1 MDLSEIYY
9 KLLIVYHLQ
18 TDRQTERLNQI
29 ME

>member
-1 MDLSEIYY
+1 MDLLEIYY
-9 KLLIVYHLQ
+9 KLLTAYHPQ